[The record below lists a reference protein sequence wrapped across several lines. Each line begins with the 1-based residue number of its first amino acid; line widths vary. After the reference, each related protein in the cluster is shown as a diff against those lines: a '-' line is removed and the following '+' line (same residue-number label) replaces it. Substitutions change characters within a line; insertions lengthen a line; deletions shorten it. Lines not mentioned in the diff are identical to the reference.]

1 MIVAGVDPGA
11 TGAVAIFDTER
22 RTLELIDMPTFV
34 EQQSRGKKKTRVDA
48 MALARIMTLVVGVI
62 DVACV
67 EKVGAMTG
75 QGTSSMFAF
84 GRATGIV
91 EGVLACVSDRLIT
104 LRPQQW
110 QPLARVKGGADI
122 KLHARNRAMVL
133 FPNNAHQFKRVKDSG
148 RADAA
153 LIAYA
158 TAIQL
163 GAIK

>member
-1 MIVAGVDPGA
+1 
-11 TGAVAIFDTER
+11 
-22 RTLELIDMPTFV
+22 
-34 EQQSRGKKKTRVDA
+34 
-48 MALARIMTLVVGVI
+48 VI

-91 EGVLACVSDRLIT
+91 EGVMACVSDQLMT
-104 LRPQQW
+104 LRPQEW
-110 QPLARVKGGADI
+110 QPLARVRGGAEI
-122 KLHARNRAMVL
+122 KTNARNRAMVL
-133 FPNNAHQFKRVKDSG
+133 FPDNAQQFKRVKDSG

-158 TAIQL
+158 TAIKI
-163 GAIK
+163 GAIT